1 MVIRLIIF
9 CLAVYPALASAATI
23 ADYATPAFNPGNG
36 EQFEIPVIPEEVG
49 ALVVVITTSDGDEV
63 KRLETAVPENA
74 VGERVVVKWNGRDA
88 NNEVVPDEAYVPIVI
103 MNGETVNSPAEYSG
117 GEVIEGM
124 KPDFSRKG
132 VISFRLDEPSRILIR
147 TGIQGGPL
155 MRTLTNWEPRAP
167 GKNIVRWDGYDKDG
181 VVNLMEDPD
190 LGVLLTGFRLPDHS
204 IITLG
209 SDKDYSEWRAAH
221 GWPDQMPNPESVVL
235 QRNGER
241 LSRHFYLPRIIEREP
256 ELYLNVDNETVGD
269 QSVSVDGPFTITVDL
284 DSTDQWAM
292 DQSQYEVAF
301 FINGEFVAEEE
312 QGYVP
317 LKWRWNPTGLEPGKH
332 TLTVNVSSFNGAVG
346 VRTFEFTTIADR

>member
-1 MVIRLIIF
+1 MVVRLIIF
-9 CLAVYPALASAATI
+9 CLAVYPPLASAITI
-23 ADYATPAFNPGNG
+23 ADYEAPAFNPGNG
-36 EQFEIPVIPEEVG
+36 EQFEIPIIPDESGE
-49 ALVVVITTSDGDEV
+49 LVVVITTADGDEV
-63 KRLETAVPENA
+63 RRLKTTVPDNA
-74 VGERVVVKWNGRDA
+74 VGERVVVTWDGRDA
-88 NNEVVPDEAYVPIVI
+88 DNEFVPDEAYVPVVI
-103 MNGETVNSPAEYSG
+103 MNGDTVKNPAEYSG
-117 GEVIEGM
+117 GEVIESM

-132 VISFRLDEPSRILIR
+132 VISFKLDEPSRILIR

-155 MRTLTNWEPRAP
+155 MRTLANWEPRAP
-167 GKNIVRWDGYDKDG
+167 GKNIVRWDGYDNDG
-181 VVNLMEDPD
+181 VVNLMEEPD

-209 SDKDYSEWRAAH
+209 SDKDYSKWRAAH
-221 GWPDQMPNPESVVL
+221 GWPDQMPDPESVVL

-241 LSRHFYLPRIIEREP
+241 LSRHFFLPRIVEREP
-256 ELYLNVDNETVGD
+256 ELQLRVNNETVND

-284 DSTDQWAM
+284 DSTDQWGM

-317 LKWRWNPTGLEPGKH
+317 LKWRWNPTGLKPGKH

-346 VRTFEFTTIADR
+346 VRTFEFTTLSDR

>member
-1 MVIRLIIF
+1 MVVRLLIF
-9 CLAVYPALASAATI
+9 CLAVSAPFASAVTI
-23 ADYATPAFNPGNG
+23 ADYSSPAFNPSNG
-36 EQFEIPVIPEEVG
+36 EQFEIPIIPEEFG
-49 ALVVVITTSDGDEV
+49 ALVVVITTPDGDEV
-63 KRLETAVPENA
+63 RQLETTVPETT
-74 VGERVVVKWNGRDA
+74 VGEQVVLEWDGRDA
-88 NNEVVPDEAYVPIVI
+88 HGKVVPDEAYVPVVTL
-103 MNGETVNSPAEYSG
+103 NGEGVNNPAEYSG

-155 MRTLTNWEPRAP
+155 MRTLANWEPRAP
-167 GKNIVRWDGYDKDG
+167 GKNIVRWDGYDRDG
-181 VVNLMEDPD
+181 VVNLMEEPD

-204 IITLG
+204 IITIG
-209 SDKDYSEWRAAH
+209 NDRDYSEWRAAH
-221 GWPDQMPNPESVVL
+221 GWTDQMPDPKSIVL
-235 QRNGER
+235 QRDGER
-241 LSRHFYLPRIIEREP
+241 LSRHFFLPRIVEREP
-256 ELYLNVDNETVGD
+256 ELSLKLNNETVND
-269 QSVSVDGPFTITVDL
+269 QDMSVDGPLTVTVDL

-317 LKWRWNPTGLEPGKH
+317 LRWRWNPTGLEPGTH

-346 VRTFEFTTIADR
+346 VRTFEFTTTGDR

>member
-1 MVIRLIIF
+1 MIARLIIF
-9 CLAVYPALASAATI
+9 CLTIGVQVASAVTI
-23 ADYATPAFNPGNG
+23 ADYDSPAFNPDNG
-36 EQFEIPVIPEEVG
+36 EKFEIPLVSGEPGE
-49 ALVVVITTSDGDEV
+49 LVVVITTADGDEV
-63 KRLETAVPENA
+63 RRLKTTVPDEA
-74 VGERVVVKWNGRDA
+74 VGERVTVTWDGRDA
-88 NNEVVPDEAYVPIVI
+88 DGETVPDEAYVPVV
-103 MNGETVNSPAEYSG
+103 MLNGDTVKNPVKYSG
-117 GEVIEGM
+117 GEVIESV
-124 KPDFSRKG
+124 KPDFSSKG
-132 VISFRLDEPSRILIR
+132 VIAFRLEEPSRILIR

-167 GKNIVRWDGYDKDG
+167 GKNVVRWDGYDKDG

-209 SDKDYSEWRAAH
+209 SDKDYSKWRAAH
-221 GWPDQMPNPESVVL
+221 GWPDQMPDPESIVL
-235 QRNGER
+235 QRDGER
-241 LSRHFYLPRIIEREP
+241 LSRHFFLPRIVEREP
-256 ELYLNVDNETVGD
+256 ELNLKVDNEIVTD
-269 QSVSVDGPFTITVDL
+269 QSVSVDGPFTVTVDL

-332 TLTVNVSSFNGAVG
+332 TFTVNVSSFNGAVG
-346 VRTFEFTTIADR
+346 VQTFEFITSGDR

>member
-1 MVIRLIIF
+1 MVVRFIIF
-9 CLAVYPALASAATI
+9 CLAIYPPLASAVTI
-23 ADYATPAFNPGNG
+23 EEYDRPAFNPSNG
-36 EQFEIPVIPEEVG
+36 EQFEIPIIPEASG
-49 ALVVVITTSDGDEV
+49 ALVVVITTADGDEV
-63 KRLETAVPENA
+63 KRLETTVPDIA
-74 VGERVVVKWNGRDA
+74 VGERIIVKWDGRDA
-88 NNEVVPDEAYVPIVI
+88 NNTVVPDEAYIPVLI
-103 MNGETVNSPAEYSG
+103 MDGTVSNPAEYSG
-117 GEVIEGM
+117 GEVIESI
-124 KPDFSRKG
+124 KPDFSSKG
-132 VISFRLDEPSRILIR
+132 VISFRLEEPSRILIR

-155 MRTLTNWEPRAP
+155 MRTLANWEPRAP

-181 VVNLMEDPD
+181 IVNLMEEPD
-190 LGVLLTGFRLPDHS
+190 LGVLLTGFRLPAQS

-209 SDKDYSEWRAAH
+209 SDEDYSKWRAAH
-221 GWPDQMPNPESVVL
+221 GWRDEMPDPESVVL

-241 LSRHFYLPRIIEREP
+241 LSRHFFLPRIAEREP
-256 ELYLNVDNETVGD
+256 ELLLRVNNETVND

-317 LKWRWNPTGLEPGKH
+317 LKWRWNPTGLKPGKH

-346 VRTFEFTTIADR
+346 VRTFEFTTLGDR